1 MKPRRAKTMPANDRL
16 SGDELVIHIIQRM
29 AQGDLPS
36 ELIDPAPHHHRLD
49 HDQHRAGVGLLQI
62 IDGPFT
68 ATLDHLTTKPIP
80 MDRDTQIRNYHYDTH
95 PAALDLYGALY
106 DACTAHSLAVRRAQ
120 PYPGNDKVP
129 YPFVG
134 TQPGAG
140 GTNAEFERELEY
152 ALLDL
157 HDDNASPLLHRLDH
171 GDADTS
177 PILETKWVVSIP
189 GATLTVRRDFEH
201 LHFEYIPREITRRVV
216 YEHSVYDYPEEYDAE
231 AVAPRVTEYRVSED
245 AIATTFETA
254 YSRIELYNVL
264 RAFLHHLE
272 YTGTYCNDP
281 ATAHLEG
288 NDTDLGK
295 TWMFR
300 RALRA
305 CRVHYD
311 AAHIF
316 FDDVDELVRDIYDGI
331 YSMTPG
337 DPFCGLTSEDS
348 QHGDNPAVKVHW
360 PVASHWQTWTM
371 RPTGTVKLQLVM
383 YAEPGVTSEYS
394 YVGFGGLIY
403 DAVSPSTSWYTPLVS
418 PYPYMSRPADKLD
431 VLALLHVLASCD
443 SESVLDALS
452 HNVNFLDRLDHR
464 EADWEADFPRGWVNV
479 EHETAMK
486 NARAA
491 CTGEAASLHDSF
503 MIVAEGVSDAMDKAA
518 DTLNKLGDV
527 FNHDEDEKGDFDYE
541 QDV

>member
-1 MKPRRAKTMPANDRL
+1 MIN
-16 SGDELVIHIIQRM
+16 S
-29 AQGDLPS
+29 
-36 ELIDPAPHHHRLD
+36 
-49 HDQHRAGVGLLQI
+49 
-62 IDGPFT
+62 
-68 ATLDHLTTKPIP
+68 LTP
-80 MDRDTQIRNYHYDTH
+80 
-95 PAALDLYGALY
+95 L
-106 DACTAHSLAVRRAQ
+106 
-120 PYPGNDKVP
+120 
-129 YPFVG
+129 G
-134 TQPGAG
+134 TQPGRG

-201 LHFEYIPREITRRVV
+201 LHFEYIPAEMTIRVV
-216 YEHSVYDYPEEYDAE
+216 REYSVYDDVDDEAE
-231 AVAPRVTEYRVSED
+231 SGSVTDYRISKN

-264 RAFLHHLE
+264 RAFLHH
-272 YTGTYCNDP
+272 TTYLWGVKDD
-281 ATAHLEG
+281 ATSHLEG

-295 TWMFR
+295 TWLFR

-305 CRVHYD
+305 CSVNYT

-316 FDDVDELVRDIYDGI
+316 FDDVDELVRDIHVGD
-331 YSMTPG
+331 YSQSPG
-337 DPFCGLTSEDS
+337 EVFWGFTSEGS
-348 QHGDNPAVKVHW
+348 CHGDNPAVKVHW
-360 PVASHWQTWTM
+360 PLASHWQTWTM
-371 RPTGTVKLQLVM
+371 KPAVSIALKLVL
-383 YAEPGVTSEYS
+383 YAEPGVTSEHS
-394 YVGFGGLIY
+394 HVGFGGLVY
-403 DAVSPSTSWYTPLVS
+403 DAISPSSRWYTPLVN
-418 PYPYMSRPADKLD
+418 PYPRTTHPADKFD

-443 SESVLDALS
+443 SEAVLDALS

-527 FNHDEDEKGDFDYE
+527 FNHDEDKGDFDYE